1 MIYYVEDDAN
11 IRELVLYTLLQTGF
25 NARGF
30 TDANEFWA
38 AMSQEQPELVLL
50 DLMLPGEDGL
60 SILKRLRGAAPT
72 RSLPVILLT
81 ARGAEYDR
89 VTGLDCGADDYVTK
103 PFGMM
108 ELISRIRAV
117 LRRATPQEKA
127 ELLTAGTLTVDTD
140 RHSVTCSS
148 NPVVLS
154 FKEFSLLR
162 FLLENRGRVFTRDR
176 LLLAVWGY
184 DYAGGTRTVDVHIQ
198 TLRQKLGDCAGVI
211 ETVRGVGYRAKE

>member
-11 IRELVLYTLLQTGF
+11 IRELVLYTLTQTGF
-25 NARGF
+25 SARGF
-30 TDANEFWA
+30 ADANGFWA
-38 AMSQEQPELVLL
+38 AMAEETPELVLL

-60 SILKRLRGAAPT
+60 SILKRLRAAAPT

-108 ELISRIRAV
+108 ELVSRIRAV
-117 LRRATPQEKA
+117 LRRASPQEKTD
-127 ELLTAGTLTVDTD
+127 LLECGGISVDEQ
-140 RHSVTCSS
+140 RHTVTCNGS
-148 NPVVLS
+148 PVTLS

-162 FLLENRGRVFTRDR
+162 FLLENRGRVFSRDR

-184 DYAGGTRTVDVHIQ
+184 DYVGGTRTVDVHVQ
-198 TLRQKLGDCAGVI
+198 TLRQKLGECADVI

>member
-127 ELLTAGTLTVDTD
+127 ELLTAGALTVDTD
-140 RHSVTCSS
+140 RHSVTCGS

>member
-11 IRELVLYTLLQTGF
+11 IRELVLYTLTQTGF
-25 NARGF
+25 SARGF
-30 TDANEFWA
+30 ADANGFWA
-38 AMSQEQPELVLL
+38 AMAEETPELALL

-60 SILKRLRGAAPT
+60 SILKRLRAAAPT

-108 ELISRIRAV
+108 ELVSRVRAV
-117 LRRATPQEKA
+117 LRRSSPQEKTD
-127 ELLTAGTLTVDTD
+127 LLECGGIAVDEQ
-140 RHSVTCSS
+140 RHTVTCNGS
-148 NPVVLS
+148 PVVLS

-162 FLLENRGRVFTRDR
+162 FLLENRGRVFSRDR

-184 DYAGGTRTVDVHIQ
+184 DYVGGTRTVDVHVQ
-198 TLRQKLGDCAGVI
+198 TLRQKLGDCADII